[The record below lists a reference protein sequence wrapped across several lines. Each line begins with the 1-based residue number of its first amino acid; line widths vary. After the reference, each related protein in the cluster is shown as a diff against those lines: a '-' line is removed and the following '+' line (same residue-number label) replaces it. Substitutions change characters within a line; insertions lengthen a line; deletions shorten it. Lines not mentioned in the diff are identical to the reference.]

1 MGDKSGKYRPLENIG
16 KVAFADLPDP
26 HLSAPTASPSYPPQ
40 PQIQP
45 QFLVGGQASPQ
56 STQLCG
62 DSQPPPAGWT
72 VGSDGSVGTTTVH
85 MSYMADDENEKINSF
100 SEKNIRIAFIRKV
113 YAILSVQLLITVGI
127 IAMFIFE
134 ESVAR
139 FSYEHPE
146 MMYISM
152 VCTLI
157 LTLVLVCCSDCARQ
171 WPRNFILLITFT
183 VFEGWMLG
191 TLCSFFAIE
200 DVLIAAGIC
209 AVVCFG
215 LTIFAF
221 QTKWDFTACG
231 SVLFV
236 SLCVLIIF
244 GILAAIS
251 PGNILHTVYA
261 SLGALS
267 FSFYLV
273 YDTQMML
280 GGNHKFSISPED
292 YIFAALA
299 IYLDVIQL
307 FVRILLILGKRK

>member
-1 MGDKSGKYRPLENIG
+1 
-16 KVAFADLPDP
+16 
-26 HLSAPTASPSYPPQ
+26 
-40 PQIQP
+40 
-45 QFLVGGQASPQ
+45 
-56 STQLCG
+56 
-62 DSQPPPAGWT
+62 
-72 VGSDGSVGTTTVH
+72 
-85 MSYMADDENEKINSF
+85 
-100 SEKNIRIAFIRKV
+100 
-113 YAILSVQLLITVGI
+113 
-127 IAMFIFE
+127 
-134 ESVAR
+134 
-139 FSYEHPE
+139 

-152 VCTLI
+152 VCTFL

-191 TLCSFFAIE
+191 TLCSFFAVTNSRSILFQQKGPALALNFQSDYNSYFNGNFRSDSSLIHWANWWIHYHFNLRIWTEMWLMEWRYFKAGSDCWILIKSVLIYDLSKIE

-261 SLGALS
+261 SLGALL